1 MTENTGRDW
10 ETMPEEAEIVYIGFV
25 LGHGGDAGQMLELA
39 AGMAARGRR
48 VRIIVPVL
56 ETTVRFAEE
65 GEARGVVVER
75 SPLIR
80 ADPRGAQQSLPD
92 LLALLRAHQTSLLH
106 FHTGDVCLPRL
117 AQQAI
122 QMLRLP
128 RAFAT
133 VHSPYDT
140 VPAGSER
147 AIAWASAVD
156 RQFYAVVCPSEHGRQ
171 IQVRN
176 GVPPDRVR
184 TIPNGI
190 DTERFRNG
198 DAQAARRLLGVPS
211 ETPLV
216 VFTSRLDAQ
225 KHPLD
230 ALEAFHGVAGE
241 FPALHLV
248 YVGRGEQEESVRF
261 AAEQAGLADR
271 VHLLGFRSDIP
282 DWLAA
287 ATIWILPTET
297 ENFSL
302 SVLEALAAGCPIL
315 STRCPGNDEVL
326 RDSDN
331 SLLTEVGDTAA
342 QIAALTRLLGDT
354 ALRQRLG
361 ATARRDAEKFGLNR
375 MIESYAALYRM
386 ESGFS
391 G

>member
-1 MTENTGRDW
+1 
-10 ETMPEEAEIVYIGFV
+10 
-25 LGHGGDAGQMLELA
+25 
-39 AGMAARGRR
+39 MAARGRR

-65 GEARGVVVER
+65 GAARGVAVER

-80 ADPRGAQQSLPD
+80 ADPRGAQQSLSD
-92 LLALLRAHQTSLLH
+92 LLTLLRTHQTSLLH

-117 AQQAI
+117 AQQAV

-147 AIAWASAVD
+147 ATAWASAVD
-156 RQFYAVVCPSEHGRQ
+156 RQFTAVVCPSEHGRQ

-190 DTERFRNG
+190 DTVRFGNG

-211 ETPLV
+211 EARLV

-225 KHPLD
+225 KRPLD
-230 ALEAFHGVAGE
+230 ALQAFHGVAGE

-248 YVGRGEQEESVRF
+248 YVGRGEQEETVRT
-261 AAEQAGLADR
+261 AAAQAGIADR

-287 ATIWILPTET
+287 TTIWILPTET

-326 RDSDN
+326 RDGDN
-331 SLLTEVGDTAA
+331 SLLTEVGDTKA
-342 QIAALTRLLGDT
+342 QAAALTRLLGDA

-361 ATARRDAEKFGLNR
+361 AAAKRNSENFGLNR
-375 MIESYAALYRM
+375 MIESYAALYQM
-386 ESGFS
+386 ASGFS